1 MNITASWI
9 WPADSDGRGFN
20 LCSVFRRD
28 FRLESAPASARILIT
43 ADSYY
48 RLKINGQWIG
58 DGPARA
64 YPEHYQYDI
73 YDISCYLRPGLNL
86 VEATVRYY
94 GCGTFHQIPQR
105 GGFLAQIELTG
116 PGQTIVTDG
125 SWLAARMPQWVE
137 NTVKSSIQQAP
148 LEIVDASVAAGFDWK
163 PAAVVCG
170 AEEGP
175 WRGLHPRDVKPL
187 SRRECLFR
195 RYVGGH
201 RVAKEPLVVAIPA
214 DRLLFPG
221 DTTVNHCNSFPVLIA
236 FTVESPQSQMVHLG
250 LENVKVSVNG
260 RSALNGEVSL
270 KAGSNLLVAAPA
282 QLTGHRPN
290 YEIAFPADAGVSIR
304 NFYNGGEGVAI
315 VEFPELAGLA
325 EDIPYVWANAPAA
338 ERGAAFSRIVNAA
351 LALRTVEEFL
361 GQYPA
366 ARLLDRA
373 ELALDPHCAFQWR
386 EPFPL
391 EPGDVENPEA
401 LIYTDGDCT
410 TVNPAPGYD
419 IELCYDLGEQNVG
432 FWNFALFAPAGT
444 VLDIAALEYMTPDG
458 RLQHTGSNYR
468 NLMRYICREGYNR
481 YSSMRRRSGRYLFLT
496 VRNAAG
502 PVRIQLA
509 RLV

>member
-28 FRLESAPASARILIT
+28 FRLESVPASARILIT

-221 DTTVNHCNSFPVLIA
+221 DTTVNQYIS
-236 FTVESPQSQMVHLG
+236 S
-250 LENVKVSVNG
+250 
-260 RSALNGEVSL
+260 
-270 KAGSNLLVAAPA
+270 KAQTAADL
-282 QLTGHRPN
+282 QR
-290 YEIAFPADAGVSIR
+290 E
-304 NFYNGGEGVAI
+304 
-315 VEFPELAGLA
+315 
-325 EDIPYVWANAPAA
+325 
-338 ERGAAFSRIVNAA
+338 
-351 LALRTVEEFL
+351 
-361 GQYPA
+361 
-366 ARLLDRA
+366 ARWEADRA
-373 ELALDPHCAFQWR
+373 KAQKR
-386 EPFPL
+386 
-391 EPGDVENPEA
+391 
-401 LIYTDGDCT
+401 
-410 TVNPAPGYD
+410 
-419 IELCYDLGEQNVG
+419 
-432 FWNFALFAPAGT
+432 
-444 VLDIAALEYMTPDG
+444 
-458 RLQHTGSNYR
+458 
-468 NLMRYICREGYNR
+468 
-481 YSSMRRRSGRYLFLT
+481 
-496 VRNAAG
+496 
-502 PVRIQLA
+502 
-509 RLV
+509 